1 MAPLPTHYYSDCD
14 PSYFLHT
21 FEQEHCTGYECC
33 DIKLDDMHAVM
44 EHYETIHRI
53 SRFGNTSVPVPR
65 LPAVRHQPIVT
76 PLLPVAPQFDFE
88 SELASAASPAST
100 AYSERAGSLGSH
112 DDDEH
117 LDKGL
122 DTAPQTPAASPSH
135 SPFNVTIVGTNDSPD
150 GFNFNPMYQ
159 IGSPIVGTRAIA
171 NCPPKLTPAYP
182 IMGVPQPPLLSVAQR
197 QVEPTRQAAA
207 MPPFNPH
214 SSMLAP
220 GLDVEAVHN
229 TEVEPEESYYQARSQ
244 PASAVYPLAQQL
256 QVPRPQI
263 MRQNSMHSIPS
274 AIPALTPARSHSVH
288 VPSREPSF
296 TPRPVQDASQQQRP
310 LVPSPSPSDIP
321 HLSPAR
327 MHAVR
332 IRTNGSA
339 PFPQAPIASAAASPS
354 ATAVKRSFDEMDGSD
369 SDDEDAMGEED
380 DEEDAEGEP
389 EQGLSPAMQAL
400 VNRPAVI
407 IPRDSKGQGRE
418 KRAKTGRPKGTG
430 RASAQKDPKR
440 AKLFCPRPGCTKR
453 YMNPNGLKYH
463 LEKGTCTIEV

>member
-1 MAPLPTHYYSDCD
+1 
-14 PSYFLHT
+14 
-21 FEQEHCTGYECC
+21 
-33 DIKLDDMHAVM
+33 MHAVM

-122 DTAPQTPAASPSH
+122 DTAPQTPATSPSH
-135 SPFNVTIVGTNDSPD
+135 SPFNVTIVGTSEALE

-159 IGSPIVGTRAIA
+159 IGSPLVGTRGFA

-182 IMGVPQPPLLSVAQR
+182 IMGVPQPPLLSVAQDVRR
-197 QVEPTRQAAA
+197 QVELPRQAAV
-207 MPPFNPH
+207 MPPFHPH

-220 GLDVEAVHN
+220 ALDVESVHN
-229 TEVEPEESYYQARSQ
+229 AEVEPEESYYHPQPQ
-244 PASAVYPLAQQL
+244 PASAVYPFTQQH
-256 QVPRPQI
+256 QVPRPQVL
-263 MRQNSMHSIPS
+263 RQNSMHSIPT
-274 AIPALTPARSHSVH
+274 AVPALTPARSHSVH
-288 VPSREPSF
+288 VPSREASF
-296 TPRPVQDASQQQRP
+296 TPRPMTDNAQRP
-310 LVPSPSPSDIP
+310 LMPSPSPSEIP
-321 HLSPAR
+321 QLSPAR
-327 MHAVR
+327 LHAVR
-332 IRTNGSA
+332 IRNNGSA
-339 PFPQAPIASAAASPS
+339 PFPQAPTASAAPSPS
-354 ATAVKRSFDEMDGSD
+354 ANGIKRSFDEIEGDEE
-369 SDDEDAMGEED
+369 SDDEDAQGEDDD
-380 DEEDAEGEP
+380 DEEDAEGEL
-389 EQGLSPAMQAL
+389 EQAGGLSPAMQAL

-407 IPRDSKGQGRE
+407 IPRDSKGQGRD

-440 AKLFCPRPGCTKR
+440 AKLFCPRPGCTKVR
-453 YMNPNGLKYH
+453 PAHHCNRCVSRSL
-463 LEKGTCTIEV
+463 T